1 MIHRLPWRQLTYEKL
16 RLLAAGAGITFAVL
30 LQLMQFGFRDALYTS
45 SVLVHTRLLADLV
58 ITSAQYE
65 YIVSTGTF
73 PRRRLYEAQMFKQVE
88 SVGSMQMGIVPF
100 RDPVTRQ
107 DHQVLLLA
115 LSPDNPAFDLALLNA
130 DPEKIRIADAVLF
143 DGRSRSGFLP
153 VIERVRR
160 EGAIRTDMA
169 GRRIE
174 IAGLFDLGVSFS
186 GNAHMITSDSTFRQI
201 MHRSEGSTDVGLV
214 RLRPGSDID
223 AVRTALAAALPPDVK
238 IMTRQ
243 QFADL
248 ERGYWNR
255 NSPIGFIFNLAVLVG
270 LLVGAVIVYHPL
282 HQRERPPSSIRDAQ
296 GDRLPGS
303 SAVPRGAAASVDPVG
318 PRVSGG
324 VRSRPGTLPGD
335 PGRDRS
341 ADRHDGRASRHGVR
355 LDRAH
360 VRSVW
365 TPGHTKAKIRRSG
378 RRVLAKGPSLRE

>member
-1 MIHRLPWRQLTYEKL
+1 MIHRLPWRQLTYEKF

-30 LQLMQFGFRDALYTS
+30 LQLMQFGFLDALYTS

-88 SVGSMQMGIVPF
+88 SVGSLQMGIVPF

-115 LSPDNPAFDLALLNA
+115 VSPDNPAFDLALLNA

-248 ERGYWNR
+248 ELGYWNR

-270 LLVGAVIVYHPL
+270 LFVGAVIVYQILYTDVSDHLPQYATL
-282 HQRERPPSSIRDAQ
+282 KAIGYRDQALSLVVLQQALILSVLGFPVGFVLAQ
-296 GDRLPGS
+296 GLYLVTRAATGLPI
-303 SAVPRGAAASVDPVG
+303 VMTGARVVMVFGLTVLMCGASG
-318 PRVSGG
+318 LLAIRK
-324 VRSRPGTLPGD
+324 LK
-335 PGRDRS
+335 S
-341 ADRHDGRASRHGVR
+341 ADPADAF
-355 LDRAH
+355 
-360 VRSVW
+360 
-365 TPGHTKAKIRRSG
+365 
-378 RRVLAKGPSLRE
+378 

>member
-1 MIHRLPWRQLTYEKL
+1 MIHRLPWRQLTYEKF

-30 LQLMQFGFRDALYTS
+30 LQLMQFGFLDALYTS

-88 SVGSMQMGIVPF
+88 SVGSLQMGIVPF

-115 LSPDNPAFDLALLNA
+115 VSPDNPAFDLALLNA

-248 ERGYWNR
+248 ELGYWNR

-270 LLVGAVIVYHPL
+270 LFVGAVIVYQILYTDVSDHLPQYATL
-282 HQRERPPSSIRDAQ
+282 KAIGYRDQALSLVVLQQALILSVLGFPVGFVLAQ
-296 GDRLPGS
+296 GLYLVTRAATGLPI
-303 SAVPRGAAASVDPVG
+303 VMTGARVVMVFGLTVLMCGASG
-318 PRVSGG
+318 LLAMRK
-324 VRSRPGTLPGD
+324 LK
-335 PGRDRS
+335 S
-341 ADRHDGRASRHGVR
+341 ADPADAF
-355 LDRAH
+355 
-360 VRSVW
+360 
-365 TPGHTKAKIRRSG
+365 
-378 RRVLAKGPSLRE
+378 